1 MPTEEIMSMLH
12 TMNFS
17 QCSVG
22 HRYDDVKLINETLQ
36 GGAQSGTSPITC
48 DSEIEV
54 DPDKQCFVEIIKWI
68 RDDKKEKISNKQLKD
83 KFEMG
88 YDRANRFLQR
98 LEDAGIISHQKKGTK
113 LPRTVNLDKLEEFL
127 NSHRYTGDA
136 AEATSNQISDSS
148 DIPTDV
154 ESTQGQDAESPD
166 GISDTQ
172 AQPLPSAAPQ
182 SGQLKLDFS
191 RIKEMSDRYN
201 FRKKP
206 PH

>member
-1 MPTEEIMSMLH
+1 MW
-12 TMNFS
+12 
-17 QCSVG
+17 CWA
-22 HRYDDVKLINETLQ
+22 RYDDVKLRNETLQ

-48 DSEIEV
+48 DSGIEV
-54 DPDKQCFVEIIKWI
+54 DPDEQCFIEIAKWI

-98 LEDAGIISHQKKGTK
+98 LEDAGIISHQKKGAK

-148 DIPTDV
+148 DILTDT
-154 ESTQGQDAESPD
+154 ESTQGQGTESPD

>member
-1 MPTEEIMSMLH
+1 ML
-12 TMNFS
+12 FRSS

-98 LEDAGIISHQKKGTK
+98 LEDAGIISEQKKGTK
-113 LPRTVNLDKLEEFL
+113 LPRTVKQDKLEEFL
-127 NSHRYTGDA
+127 NSHEDTGSAGGA
-136 AEATSNQISDSS
+136 ASNQTLDSS
-148 DIPTDV
+148 AMPTDV
-154 ESTQGQDAESPD
+154 ESTQDQSTESPD
-166 GISDTQ
+166 EISDTK
-172 AQPLPSAAPQ
+172 AQLSSATVPRQIGRA
-182 SGQLKLDFS
+182 SC
-191 RIKEMSDRYN
+191 RERV
-201 FRKKP
+201 
-206 PH
+206 